1 MNADI
6 RVAVHAPARGRVRAF
21 RRGRL
26 ESIASGVIALGVIML
41 MQPFSMT
48 LYGWSFVT
56 TLAGTILFTI
66 AGRFPQASDDD

>member
-1 MNADI
+1 MSADTDLAAHVHPPRRM
-6 RVAVHAPARGRVRAF
+6 RVF
-21 RRGRL
+21 RRGTL
-26 ESIASGVIALGVIML
+26 ETIASALIAVGVIML

-66 AGRFPQASDDD
+66 AARFPE